1 MENKADNNQ
10 MPAEITGGFINIETD
25 IVGHSYSASPL
36 GHLLLGPVERW
47 LMYEVEGVT
56 LW

>member
-1 MENKADNNQ
+1 MENKADNNKIS
-10 MPAEITGGFINIETD
+10 AEITGGFINIEAD
-25 IVGHSYSASPL
+25 IVGQPYSASPL